1 MDGGM
6 ERKPSRGG
14 TDGFL
19 NRGDIPDR
27 KSNV

>member
-1 MDGGM
+1 MV
-6 ERKPSRGG
+6 EWKESLLEGG